1 MRQQIERAIAHG
13 EIHAAHHQSDQQRHV
28 FATPHQQRRET
39 NQNATSSQM
48 YVGMNSRRAMTSDT
62 SMNPPPLVFTE
73 CSCAQGICPPL
84 VGPVEDDGLVGPAGS
99 VKMAESAWAVDDESR
114 FPCVC
119 VPKCAPNRQVRAH
132 SNANGPVCVPK
143 CARSSFRRALKDANA
158 CCVRLHAAPSSAA
171 AQPVGGGCPC
181 RPCAQPYRG
190 RSADLRQN

>member
-1 MRQQIERAIAHG
+1 M
-13 EIHAAHHQSDQQRHV
+13 
-28 FATPHQQRRET
+28 P
-39 NQNATSSQM
+39 
-48 YVGMNSRRAMTSDT
+48 
-62 SMNPPPLVFTE
+62 PPPLAFTE

-84 VGPVEDDGLVGPAGS
+84 VGLVGDDGLVGPARS

>member
-1 MRQQIERAIAHG
+1 MYLRR
-13 EIHAAHHQSDQQRHV
+13 HASNAAKPIR
-28 FATPHQQRRET
+28 
-39 NQNATSSQM
+39 NATSSQM

-62 SMNPPPLVFTE
+62 SMPPPPLAFTE

-84 VGPVEDDGLVGPAGS
+84 VGLVGDDGLVGPAGS

-132 SNANGPVCVPK
+132 SNADGPVCVPK